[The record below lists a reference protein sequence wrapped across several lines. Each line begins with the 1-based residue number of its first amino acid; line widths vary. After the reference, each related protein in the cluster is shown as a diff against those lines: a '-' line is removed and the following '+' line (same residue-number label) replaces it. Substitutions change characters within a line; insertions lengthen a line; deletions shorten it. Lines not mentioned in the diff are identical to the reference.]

1 MNNKRRAQ
9 LGEAKELINK
19 ALAIASVV
27 LDNEEDCMDN
37 LPENLQ
43 SSEKYEKMEDAVSS
57 LEELIEH
64 LEDAIESANEAAE

>member
-19 ALAIASVV
+19 ALAIASAV
-27 LDNEEDCMDN
+27 LDDEENCMDN

-43 SSEKYEKMEDAVSS
+43 GSEKYEKMEEAVSS

-64 LEDAIESANEAAE
+64 LEEAIESANEAAE

>member
-43 SSEKYEKMEDAVSS
+43 GSEKYEKMEDAVSS

-64 LEDAIESANEAAE
+64 LENAIESADEAAE